1 MKLYNLIAPLA
12 ITAVAMVAPVPAQAL
27 VLDRTDGTF
36 SNVVGGANPT
46 ITDILNGS
54 EVRWGRAASN
64 AGRSGLRFVG
74 IDYAPDLAI
83 VPNTFF
89 ELGTLTHFNFPI
101 HDAASS
107 VDLSVDLSFLDVTPT
122 PLSFL
127 FTNAIDE
134 TPNRGTCAYPSVTRC
149 ADKITI
155 GSAQQQ
161 TVFTYKGE
169 DYTLDLQFMDGDEF
183 TDSFISQE
191 GRANSAI
198 LKGRITAPRPQAP
211 GDEVPGP
218 LGIAAV
224 GGAFA
229 WSRKLRNRV
238 KSSI

>member
-12 ITAVAMVAPVPAQAL
+12 ITALAMVAPVPAQAL

-36 SNVVGGANPT
+36 SNVVDGANPT

-54 EVRWGRAASN
+54 EVRWGRAATT

-74 IDYAPDLAI
+74 IDYAPDLTI

-89 ELGTLTHFNFPI
+89 DLGTLTHFNFPI
-101 HDAASS
+101 YDAASS
-107 VDLSVDLSFLDVTPT
+107 VDLSVDLSFLDVTPD

-127 FTNAIDE
+127 FTNTIDE
-134 TPNRGTCAYPSVTRC
+134 TPNSGTCAYPSVTRC

-161 TVFTYKGE
+161 TVFTYNGE
-169 DYTLDLQFMDGDEF
+169 DYTLDLQFMDGDEL

-191 GRANSAI
+191 RRANSAI
-198 LKGRITAPRPQAP
+198 LKGRITPARPQVP
-211 GDEVPGP
+211 GDKVPGP